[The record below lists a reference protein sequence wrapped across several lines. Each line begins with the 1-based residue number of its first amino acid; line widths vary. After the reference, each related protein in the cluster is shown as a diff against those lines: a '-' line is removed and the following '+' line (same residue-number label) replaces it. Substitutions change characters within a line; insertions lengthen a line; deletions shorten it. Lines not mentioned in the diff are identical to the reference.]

1 MKALTMYMP
10 LMLSSLTVNADRPQR
25 DQGINSRLAE
35 GGLHRRP
42 CANADKR
49 LRRLAGALVARGARP
64 RNETNPEQHAW
75 I

>member
-1 MKALTMYMP
+1 MKALTMNMP
-10 LMLSSLTVNADRPQR
+10 LMLSSLTVKPDRPHC
-25 DQGINSRLAE
+25 DQGIISRFAQ

-42 CANADKR
+42 RANAHKR
-49 LRRLAGALVARGARP
+49 LRRLAGTLVARSARP